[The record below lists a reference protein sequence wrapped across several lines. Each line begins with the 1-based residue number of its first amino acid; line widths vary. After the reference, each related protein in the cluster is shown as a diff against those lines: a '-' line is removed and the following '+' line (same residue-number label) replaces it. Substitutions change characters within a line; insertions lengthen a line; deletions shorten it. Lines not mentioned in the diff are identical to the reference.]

1 MPARKPQPDIDDR
14 QKLRLLRQTD
24 LFRVFKRATL
34 QQLAARCRVR
44 TLTPGAVLFREGQRG
59 QAMYLI
65 HSGAML
71 IVRGGREIATLT
83 RGQYLGEMALIDA
96 RPRSAA
102 ARAPESTVLL
112 EIQRKEFR
120 RYVAHEPA
128 ATVALMHTLAD
139 RIRGQLD
146 TLAADVRQLR
156 FLAHDMRNCL
166 SPLVLVEEFL
176 QRLAQARGGD
186 GAEAQAALTRLTGVS
201 EHLLHMLDQSLSEA
215 RHLQHG
221 PAHVPTDLVSLARDT
236 IAELARHE
244 ALRDKRVA
252 LDCRVP
258 TLVCPVNPLEIRRV
272 LQNLLIN
279 AGYATPKD
287 GRIAVAVG
295 ARNNAAHIAITDTGT
310 GVAAAVAP
318 QLLRAPVST
327 RHGGTGLGLLSAR
340 EIIEERHGGRLWFEP
355 NPAGGTV
362 FQFTL
367 PGADRR
373 HR

>member
-1 MPARKPQPDIDDR
+1 MPARNSQPDIDDR

-24 LFRVFKRATL
+24 LFHAFKRATL

-44 TLTPGAVLFREGQRG
+44 TLAPGALLFREGQRG

-102 ARAPESTVLL
+102 ARAFGSTVLL
-112 EIQRKEFR
+112 EIQRREFR

-128 ATVALMHTLAD
+128 ATVALLHTLAD
-139 RIRGQLD
+139 RIRGQLE

-166 SPLVLVEEFL
+166 SPLVQVEEFL
-176 QRLAQARGGD
+176 QRLAQAHGRD
-186 GAEAQAALTRLTGVS
+186 GLDAQAALTQLTGVS
-201 EHLLHMLDQSLSEA
+201 ERLLHMLDQGLSEV
-215 RHLQHG
+215 RHLKHD
-221 PAHVPTDLVSLARDT
+221 PARVPTDLVPLARDT
-236 IAELARHE
+236 IAELSRHE

-252 LDCRVP
+252 LECRVP
-258 TLVCPVNPLEIRRV
+258 TLLCPVNPLEIRRV

-287 GRIAVAVG
+287 GRIAVAIG
-295 ARNNAAHIAITDTGT
+295 LNDNAARIAVTDTGP
-310 GVAAAVAP
+310 GVAPAVAP
-318 QLLRAPVST
+318 HLLRAPVST

-340 EIIEERHGGRLWFEP
+340 EIVEERHGGRLWFEP

-367 PGADRR
+367 PGA
-373 HR
+373 